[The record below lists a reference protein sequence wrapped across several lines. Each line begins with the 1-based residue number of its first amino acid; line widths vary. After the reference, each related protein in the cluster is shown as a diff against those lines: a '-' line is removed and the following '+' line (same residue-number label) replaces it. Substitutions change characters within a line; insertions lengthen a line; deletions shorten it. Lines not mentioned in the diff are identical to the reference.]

1 MIIIRKISVVFLFG
15 FLSCNGV
22 DKSKSV
28 TAIDKDRPFNIIR
41 LKELNEQ
48 PINLE
53 KYKGKTIVINF
64 WATWCKP
71 CLEEMPSIAKAQN
84 ILLEK
89 EVIFLMASGESTEE
103 INAFRNT
110 HDYKF
115 NYARIENSEESGI
128 QALPAT
134 FIFTPDGKLV
144 FSETG
149 ARKWD
154 KADNINMILKIA
166 K

>member
-134 FIFTPDGKLV
+134 FIFNPDGKLV
-144 FSETG
+144 FSESG

-154 KADNINMILKIA
+154 NTDNINMILKIA